1 MNELP
6 YRRQGKYKSLY
17 HKRNDII
24 NTKFVH
30 QKDTS
35 INEQRFTNEVLT
47 GLIDVDKDGITD
59 LNYELTKREKLFN
72 TEHEFISYKCNQK
85 IPSHVELL

>member
-1 MNELP
+1 NELP

-35 INEQRFTNEVLT
+35 INEQRFINEVLT

-59 LNYELTKREKLFN
+59 LNYHVVKREYLYN
-72 TEHEFISYKCNQK
+72 TEHEIIDFRCEQD
-85 IPSHVELL
+85 IPSHVEY